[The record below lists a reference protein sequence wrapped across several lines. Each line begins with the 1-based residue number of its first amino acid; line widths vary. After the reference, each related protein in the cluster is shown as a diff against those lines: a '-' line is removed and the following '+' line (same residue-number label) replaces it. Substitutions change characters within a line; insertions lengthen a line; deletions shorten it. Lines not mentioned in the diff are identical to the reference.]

1 MEYIWALEAPK
12 MGIQMNIAPAAAK
25 PRAVRP
31 RRTQEERSDATQRR
45 IIQSALKLL
54 RTKGIRA
61 ANLQEI
67 ARGAKVTLG
76 AVQHHFTNRQILM
89 ERLIDEVMEPL
100 SSKGAVWPSLD
111 LPFEERAHRFV
122 RTCWDVL
129 YGAPSYVAAWALFYG
144 CKAEPELFSK
154 IDQSRAH
161 SDPIFFERFIECF
174 PEIRA
179 AHENPRELAS
189 LVFATLRGMG
199 VFQLFNVEA
208 VELDGQLNMLT
219 KVIVWAG
226 QPGAGDVRLH
236 SA

>member
-1 MEYIWALEAPK
+1 
-12 MGIQMNIAPAAAK
+12 MNIAPASAK
-25 PRAVRP
+25 TRTPT
-31 RRTQEERSDATQRR
+31 RRTQEERRDTTQRK
-45 IIQSALKLL
+45 IVQSALKLL

-76 AVQHHFTNRQILM
+76 AVQHHFGNRQVLM
-89 ERLIDEVMEPL
+89 ERLIEEVMKPL
-100 SSKGAVWPSLD
+100 SSQGAVWPSAE
-111 LPFEERAHRFV
+111 LPFEERAHQFV

-129 YGAPSYVAAWALFYG
+129 YGSPSYVAAWALFYG

-154 IDQSRAH
+154 IDQSRAD
-161 SDPIFFERFIECF
+161 SDPVFFERFIECF

-199 VFQLFNVEA
+199 VFRLFNVDAAEY
-208 VELDGQLNMLT
+208 EGQLNMLT

-226 QPGAGDVRLH
+226 QPGAGNVH
-236 SA
+236 IPSA